1 MKVISKPWVHFGWE
15 ARRMRVLWL
24 IKWENREKTKQP
36 KVLQLFQQVSECLWL
51 TACLLSLMS
60 LKKEGTRQL
69 ALVLNQ
75 NNIVCCLPHFEK
87 KKKLFAIASFK
98 NHNMFFL
105 RCKKE
110 KHSCWR
116 SSVKKDLIYLHNDV
130 SHSHSNKHSDNKRGK
145 LTIFIMHPWGT
156 QDRSFT

>member
-1 MKVISKPWVHFGWE
+1 MADSMFTVAHE
-15 ARRMRVLWL
+15 
-24 IKWENREKTKQP
+24 
-36 KVLQLFQQVSECLWL
+36 
-51 TACLLSLMS
+51 

-75 NNIVCCLPHFEK
+75 NNIVCCMSHFEN

-110 KHSCWR
+110 KHSC
-116 SSVKKDLIYLHNDV
+116 
-130 SHSHSNKHSDNKRGK
+130 
-145 LTIFIMHPWGT
+145 
-156 QDRSFT
+156 